1 MSLSVNPWLMLVV
14 FAVFILSAYLLNKWL
29 YKPLL
34 TFIDNR
40 NISIKSD
47 LESVQN
53 NSSEVAALDAEAARV
68 LTQARSEAN
77 LIREKALE
85 SAKMISEQKVAS
97 KREELEKKKREF
109 LNALAEEENALRSSL
124 LAQMPL
130 YRESLKAKISQ
141 L

>member
-14 FAVFILSAYLLNKWL
+14 FAVFILSAYLLNRWL

-109 LNALAEEENALRSSL
+109 LNALTEEENALRSSL

>member
-14 FAVFILSAYLLNKWL
+14 FTIFILSVYLLNKWL

-47 LESVQN
+47 LESIQN
-53 NSSEVAALDAEAARV
+53 NGSEIAFLDAEAARV

-77 LIREKALE
+77 LIREKAIQ
-85 SAKMISEQKVAS
+85 SAMAISEK
-97 KREELEKKKREF
+97 KITTKHEELEKKKKEF
-109 LNALAEEENALRSSL
+109 LKVLAEEEGVLRSSL

>member
-14 FAVFILSAYLLNKWL
+14 FAVFILSVYLLNKWL

-47 LESVQN
+47 LESIQN
-53 NSSEVAALDAEAARV
+53 NGSEIASLDAEAARV

>member
-14 FAVFILSAYLLNKWL
+14 FAVFILSAYLLNRWL